1 MSSVSQPGF
10 RPQLAVTKLP
20 LNDLPDRRIG
30 NVEEAADVGRVVFN
44 NAGMGLKNIHMR
56 SLILLFSIMATNSTA
71 SHYPEE
77 ATHVAEWIGEDAAY
91 GLVLYG
97 HRSSSMLI
105 ESDMPALSL
114 LSRASLVNKSLLRLR
129 YIIVPFFKVSIAD
142 YLRGSK
148 EKTAL

>member
-1 MSSVSQPGF
+1 M
-10 RPQLAVTKLP
+10 
-20 LNDLPDRRIG
+20 
-30 NVEEAADVGRVVFN
+30 
-44 NAGMGLKNIHMR
+44 
-56 SLILLFSIMATNSTA
+56 
-71 SHYPEE
+71 
-77 ATHVAEWIGEDAAY
+77 AEWIGEDAAY